1 MKNKRILIS
10 ALCFILI
17 LTVSVIPCGLTVAA
31 SANDFD
37 YSRPGSNNAVFTSAD
52 LLEYIGIELS
62 EAERNYLKSD
72 GTFKLSYEC
81 VTNSQITVVNID
93 NTTQITARPYS
104 YVATNGKTVTWIPK
118 SIILGNVMGDM
129 TVENGAYISTFDS
142 GSLSDD
148 ATVDVTYELQG
159 IASIPADVINEV
171 INLAYYKA
179 LEVGAKFES
188 YETAKNAYD
197 AYYSENREAV
207 DKYLSDLDK
216 YNQYLR
222 DKRIYEDK
230 KEAYDKYLADSEQY
244 NKDLQKY
251 NQYLLDR
258 DAYATYLENVEKYN
272 EDHAKYQEYSSQINV
287 VREQIKVLDDGL
299 FVKATYL
306 KRQLY
311 SSLFSSLVDEVIG
324 ANKQLYVTMLGIDGE
339 VIDDCVE
346 ASDAIRGT
354 LEPTNGIIYKN
365 LLTEEEKYDF
375 YCANR
380 DKLRDAVIKLTRA
393 LHELYCNDRLR
404 DMMHIAPT
412 LVGRS
417 DYTEKLSIFISQL
430 ILFSNALSDEPVM
443 SYDGTAVLDQ
453 NTTFSYWNEAGQE
466 IKNRKAIDVL
476 EGNDYIKDSGNAAPL
491 KGGYP
496 TEVKEPDEPDAVNNP
511 DPVQPPILPEAVDE
525 PIKPEVV
532 SEPTPPV
539 GFISAPQK
547 PAEYGEAIYDQL
559 VSELKSNALI
569 ERACVTDDVNYVPS
583 ITLTKR
589 IYSSDAVTVT
599 FTDGKGGVVSE
610 ISVDK
615 GSAVNF
621 TGELPTKAEDLG
633 ATYTFYAW
641 EDSEGNLFDLSKV
654 DNDITLYPV
663 FTQNK
668 KDNVKIENDGN
679 GKNLITLSIENMTL
693 DRLPIT
699 SFAALANEHLADL
712 LVNAENVT
720 VSMTYSTLMEL
731 EGAGVSYLDV
741 NLDTST
747 VGEYTFELIAMNSK
761 NEPVDSSALVNV
773 FIPCSD
779 EFFGQESKL
788 TYSNN
793 GKIENVKK
801 NYSNGAVAYTAQ
813 PGRLYSLA
821 LKYGINLYSSIKD
834 LVSAPDGFVP
844 GQTVNLELNVPL
856 GSALELYYIL
866 YSDPGTKHPIE
877 NGTFVMPY
885 ENINLGGRLI
895 TLEYTVIFVSDGK
908 EIYSKLYKYGDTVRI
923 PNDPIKI
930 SDAEYS
936 YKFIGWSPEITT
948 VTGDVTYVAQYERMP
963 LPEEPTRF
971 PWLIVLL
978 CSFITL
984 FTFGVFALVI
994 LILDKKGV
1002 ISVKNIVGAIKHK
1015 LTRSH
1020 TNKPQE
1026 DVVQLSE
1033 STDTVQNAPT
1043 EPVSVCTETGENA
1056 GNTELEPESSVKDE
1070 GNENTEPESEISGEK
1085 IEK

>member
-1 MKNKRILIS
+1 MKNKRIFIS

-31 SANDFD
+31 SASDFD

-118 SIILGNVMGDM
+118 SIILGDVMGDM
-129 TVENGAYISTFDS
+129 TVENGAYTSTFDS

-179 LEVGAKFES
+179 LEIGAKYDS
-188 YETAKNAYD
+188 YEAAKNAYD

-244 NKDLQKY
+244 SKDLQKY
-251 NQYLLDR
+251 NQYLLDL
-258 DAYATYLENVEKYN
+258 DAYNAVLENNEKFDEN
-272 EDHAKYQEYSSQINV
+272 NAKYQEYSSQINV
-287 VREQIKVLDDGL
+287 VREQIKVIDDGL
-299 FVKATYL
+299 FVKVTYL

-346 ASDAIRGT
+346 ASDAIRDI
-354 LEPTNGIIYKN
+354 LEPRNGIIYKD
-365 LLTEEEKYDF
+365 LTTEEEKYDF

-380 DKLRDAVIKLTRA
+380 DKLRDAIIKLTRA
-393 LHELYCNDRLR
+393 LHELYSNDRLR
-404 DMMHIAPT
+404 EMMHIAPT

-443 SYDGTAVLDQ
+443 SYDGTIVLDK

-496 TEVKEPDEPDAVNNP
+496 TKVEEPVKLDPLPMPAV
-511 DPVQPPILPEAVDE
+511 VQRPIM
-525 PIKPEVV
+525 PEVIEEPVKPDVV
-532 SEPTPPV
+532 SSPTPPV
-539 GFISAPQK
+539 GFVAEPQK
-547 PAEYGEAIYDQL
+547 PEEYDDAIYNQL
-559 VSELKSNALI
+559 VSELKSHVLT
-569 ERACVTDDVNYVPS
+569 ERCSVTDNANYIPS
-583 ITLTKR
+583 ITLTKS
-589 IYSSDAVTVT
+589 IYSKDAVTVI

-654 DNDITLYPV
+654 DNDVTLYPV

-801 NYSNGAVAYTAQ
+801 NYSNGVVSYTAQ
-813 PGRLYSLA
+813 PGRSYSLT

-866 YSDPGTKHPIE
+866 DSDPGTKHPIE

-948 VTGDVTYVAQYERMP
+948 VTGDVTYVAEYERTL

-978 CSFITL
+978 YSCIAL
-984 FTFGVFALVI
+984 FTLGVFALVI

-1002 ISVKNIVGAIKHK
+1002 ISVKNIVGAIKRK

-1033 STDTVQNAPT
+1033 STDTTQNAPT

-1056 GNTELEPESSVKDE
+1056 GNTEFEPESSVKDE
-1070 GNENTEPESEISGEK
+1070 WDENTETESEISGEK
-1085 IEK
+1085 FEK

>member
-1 MKNKRILIS
+1 MKNKRIFIL
-10 ALCFILI
+10 ALSFILI
-17 LTVSVIPCGLTVAA
+17 LTVSLIPTGLNIAA
-31 SANDFD
+31 SASDFD
-37 YSRPGSNNAVFTSAD
+37 YSRPGSNNAIFTSAD

-62 EAERNYLKSD
+62 EAERDYLKAN

-81 VTNSQITVVNID
+81 VTSSQITVVNID
-93 NTTQITARPYS
+93 DTTQITARPYS

-118 SIILGNVMGDM
+118 SINLGGVTGELTAD
-129 TVENGAYISTFDS
+129 NGVYVSTFNS
-142 GSLSDD
+142 TSLSED

-159 IASIPADVINEV
+159 IASIPADAINEV
-171 INLAYYKA
+171 INLAYLKA
-179 LEVGAKFES
+179 LEIGAKFES

-197 AYYSENREAV
+197 TYYADNREAV
-207 DKYLSDLDK
+207 DRYLSDLDK

-222 DKRIYEDK
+222 DQRIYEDK
-230 KEAYDKYLADSEQY
+230 KEVYDKYITDLDQY
-244 NKDLQKY
+244 NKDLKEY
-251 NQYLLDR
+251 NQYLSDL
-258 DAYATYLENVEKYN
+258 DAYNTYLENVEKYN
-272 EDHAKYQEYSSQINV
+272 EDYAKYQEYSSQINV

-324 ANKQLYVTMLGIDGE
+324 ANKQLYITMLGIDGN

-346 ASDAIRGT
+346 ASNEIRGI
-354 LEPTNGIIYKN
+354 LEPDNGIIYKK

-375 YCANR
+375 YCTNR
-380 DKLRDAVIKLTRA
+380 NDLRDAIIKLTRA
-393 LHELYCNDRLR
+393 LYELYCNERLR

-491 KGGYP
+491 KSGYP
-496 TEVKEPDEPDAVNNP
+496 TEVEEPVAPDTVDSP
-511 DPVQPPILPEAVDE
+511 TPIQPPILPEAVEE
-525 PIKPEVV
+525 PVKPEVIA
-532 SEPTPPV
+532 EPTPPV
-539 GFISAPQK
+539 GFVFEPQK
-547 PAEYGEAIYDQL
+547 PAEYGDTIYTQL
-559 VSELKSNALI
+559 VSELESNALT
-569 ERACVTDDVNYVPS
+569 ERVGVSDDVSYVPS
-583 ITLTKR
+583 ITLTKS

-641 EDSEGNLFDLSKV
+641 EDSDGNIFDLSKV
-654 DNDITLYPV
+654 DRDVTLYPV
-663 FTQNK
+663 FQQNK
-668 KDNVKIENDGN
+668 KDNVKIESNGN
-679 GKNLITLSIENMTL
+679 GKNIITLSIENMTL
-693 DRLPIT
+693 EQLPVT
-699 SFAALANEHLADL
+699 GFAELANEHLADL
-712 LVNAENVT
+712 LVKAENVT
-720 VSMTYSTLMEL
+720 VSMTYGALMEL
-731 EGAGVSYLDV
+731 DGAGVSYLDV

-747 VGEYTFELIAMNSK
+747 VGEYIFDLIAMNSE
-761 NEPVDSSALVNV
+761 NEPVDSSAPVKV

-779 EFFGQESKL
+779 EFFGKESKL

-801 NYSNGAVAYTAQ
+801 DYSNGIITYTAQ
-813 PGRLYSLA
+813 PGRSYSLA
-821 LKYGINLYSSIKD
+821 LKYGINLYTSIKD
-834 LVSAPDGFVP
+834 VVSAPDGFVP
-844 GQTVNLELNVPL
+844 GQTVHLELNVPL
-856 GSALELYYIL
+856 GYSLELYYIL
-866 YSDPGTKHPIE
+866 SSDPNTKHPIE

-908 EIYSKLYKYGDTVRI
+908 EIYNKVYKYGDTVRI

-936 YKFIGWSPEITT
+936 YKFVGWSPEITT
-948 VTGDVTYVAQYERMP
+948 VTRDVTYVAQYERIP
-963 LPEEPTRF
+963 LPEEPTPF

-984 FTFGVFALVI
+984 FTLGVFALVI
-994 LILDKKGV
+994 IILDKKGI
-1002 ISVKNIVGAIKHK
+1002 ISVKKIARSVKHK
-1015 LTRSH
+1015 LTRSA

-1026 DVVQLSE
+1026 DVIQLSSSPE
-1033 STDTVQNAPT
+1033 TVQNAT
-1043 EPVSVCTETGENA
+1043 IEPVSVCAETEENA
-1056 GNTELEPESSVKDE
+1056 ENTEFGPESAVKDE
-1070 GNENTEPESEISGEK
+1070 ENENTDSECEINGEN
-1085 IEK
+1085 I